1 MTQEIAVQDVDWK
14 EIAEDA
20 KADLEEARHAFKGAL
35 AVLAT
40 SAEEKYARVLRD
52 ARHLRLALEHVMERP
67 RSKERIQV
75 GRAALSMTKTAPWLD
90 DAANRT

>member
-1 MTQEIAVQDVDWK
+1 MTQEIAVPEVDWK

-20 KADLEEARHAFKGAL
+20 KADLDEARKAFKGTYEIMA
-35 AVLAT
+35 A
-40 SAEEKYARVLRD
+40 SFDEKYARVLRD

-75 GRAALSMTKTAPWLD
+75 GRAALSMTKAAPWLE
-90 DAANRT
+90 